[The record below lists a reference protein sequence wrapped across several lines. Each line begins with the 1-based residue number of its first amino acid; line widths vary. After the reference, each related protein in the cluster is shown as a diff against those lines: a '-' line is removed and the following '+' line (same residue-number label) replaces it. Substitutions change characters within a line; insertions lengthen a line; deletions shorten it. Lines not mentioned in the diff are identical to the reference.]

1 MEETQDQDVS
11 LRIQTDLQEEEVG
24 HNTHQIEEDDLD
36 TVHVGNQKEDL
47 PIDFGGIQKEA
58 YLQSLARMSTKVKF
72 LTNWTRGEL
81 EQFEA
86 SLQQLHSRGANP
98 QVIDLID
105 ESLHKS
111 LLTMLREEGH
121 LVNGTFQAAYANMRG
136 DTLSYIQQKAPKP
149 STR

>member
-1 MEETQDQDVS
+1 MNEDPSIKENMEETQDQDVS
-11 LRIQTDLQEEEVG
+11 LRIQTDSQEEEVG

-36 TVHVGNQKEDL
+36 TVHVESQKEDL

-111 LLTMLREEGH
+111 LLTGRRRRM
-121 LVNGTFQAAYANMRG
+121 
-136 DTLSYIQQKAPKP
+136 
-149 STR
+149 STTSSMNSVWHGLKLENYM